1 MYIYTFA
8 MAKYKEFYEKTQD
21 VSKIERE
28 LGWMFL
34 SMRCIWNGIS
44 ERSKYFEYTDYNIY

>member
-28 LGWMFL
+28 LGWKFL